1 MNKDNQQIAAQL
13 REVAARFRKEAAELE
28 AAATVKCAQVITA
41 ARGLD
46 KLKRILRGAE
56 R

>member
-1 MNKDNQQIAAQL
+1 MTTDNQKLAAQL
-13 REVAARFRKEAAELE
+13 REVAARFRKEAAALE
-28 AAATVKCAQVITA
+28 AEAVVKCAQVLIA

-46 KLKRILRGAE
+46 SLKRILRGAE